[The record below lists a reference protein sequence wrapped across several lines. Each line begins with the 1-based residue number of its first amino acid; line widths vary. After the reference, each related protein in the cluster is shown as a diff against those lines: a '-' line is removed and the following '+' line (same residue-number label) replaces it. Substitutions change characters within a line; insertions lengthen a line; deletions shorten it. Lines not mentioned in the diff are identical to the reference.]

1 MIVVKGRS
9 KVEKYAN
16 STTAPSTANSIVK
29 TSAVR
34 RRGRGWEFSST
45 RMGLLSLRG
54 GWSNGR
60 LR

>member
-1 MIVVKGRS
+1 MIVVIGLS

-16 STTAPSTANSIVK
+16 STTAPSTANSMMK

-34 RRGRGWEFSST
+34 RRGRGSEFSSA
-45 RMGLLSLRG
+45 RMGLLSLRK
-54 GWSNGR
+54 GWANGP